1 MMFYFQQLL
10 NQALS
15 GIEGTPILTTVVGIA
30 YAILLIGFLV
40 GLYQA
45 AMRGGDLQALA
56 ASAIKYLVI
65 AVILA
70 NWSTVF
76 RQVNGAFNN
85 VAQSIAN
92 TSGAGDTFTSWM
104 DQLRDQYDTTGNQS
118 LWDLITGT
126 QAGMIAAQLVLV
138 AYILYACAVVVFSF
152 FYTLYGTVLYVLGPL
167 VLALLPIAGIGQLAR
182 TYATNVMIWNAW
194 GLLYAIFGALMTAVH
209 VNDVNAVLA
218 QQGFLGYFH
227 GLSNTALL
235 GLISIFYALALALI
249 PLIAKRIVAGDV
261 GTSAMSLVRAGM
273 FVASNA
279 VGAVSGFATGVGGAA
294 GGGAGAS
301 GGSGMMMAASAS
313 SASPAAASGAMS
325 SSMPPPVPPAAG
337 AAPPTS
343 TNAAMAA
350 VVRMSSSGGYRP
362 RGVAQTVGY
371 HAGRAAKAA
380 LGSGSDEDA

>member
-85 VAQSIAN
+85 VAQTIAN

-126 QAGMIAAQLVLV
+126 QAGMIAAQLVT
-138 AYILYACAVVVFSF
+138 F
-152 FYTLYGTVLYVLGPL
+152 FMIRFMR
-167 VLALLPIAGIGQLAR
+167 LP
-182 TYATNVMIWNAW
+182 
-194 GLLYAIFGALMTAVH
+194 
-209 VNDVNAVLA
+209 
-218 QQGFLGYFH
+218 
-227 GLSNTALL
+227 
-235 GLISIFYALALALI
+235 
-249 PLIAKRIVAGDV
+249 
-261 GTSAMSLVRAGM
+261 
-273 FVASNA
+273 
-279 VGAVSGFATGVGGAA
+279 
-294 GGGAGAS
+294 
-301 GGSGMMMAASAS
+301 
-313 SASPAAASGAMS
+313 
-325 SSMPPPVPPAAG
+325 
-337 AAPPTS
+337 
-343 TNAAMAA
+343 
-350 VVRMSSSGGYRP
+350 
-362 RGVAQTVGY
+362 
-371 HAGRAAKAA
+371 
-380 LGSGSDEDA
+380 

>member
-92 TSGAGDTFTSWM
+92 TSGAGDTFSRWM

-152 FYTLYGTVLYVLGPL
+152 FYTLYGTVLFVLGPL

-249 PLIAKRIVAGDV
+249 PLIAKRIIAGDV

-279 VGAVSGFATGVGGAA
+279 VGAVSGFAAGVGGAA
-294 GGGAGAS
+294 GGGAGAA
-301 GGSGMMMAASAS
+301 GGSGMLMAASAS
-313 SASPAAASGAMS
+313 SAAPAAASGAMS
-325 SSMPPPVPPAAG
+325 SSMPPPMPPAAG
-337 AAPPTS
+337 AAAS
-343 TNAAMAA
+343 TTGNTAMAA
-350 VVRMSSSGGYRP
+350 AVRMSSSGGYRP

>member
-1 MMFYFQQLL
+1 MFYFQQLL
-10 NQALS
+10 GQALS
-15 GIEGTPILTTVVGIA
+15 GIEGTSILTTVIGIA

-45 AMRGGDLQALA
+45 ALRGGDLQALA
-56 ASAIKYLVI
+56 VSAIKYLVI
-65 AVILA
+65 AIILA

-76 RQVNGAFNN
+76 RQVNGAFNG

-92 TSGAGDTFTSWM
+92 SSGAGDTFTIWM
-104 DQLRDQYDTTGNQS
+104 DQLQQQYDATGNQS
-118 LWDLITGT
+118 LWDFITGT

-138 AYILYACAVVVFSF
+138 AYVLYACAVVVFSF
-152 FYTLYGTVLYVLGPL
+152 FYTLYGAVLYVLGPL
-167 VLALLPIAGIGQLAR
+167 VLALLPMAGIGQLAR

-227 GLSNTALL
+227 GLSNTTLL

-249 PLIAKRIVAGDV
+249 PLIAKRIIAGDV

-273 FVASNA
+273 FVVSNA
-279 VGAVSGFATGVGGAA
+279 VGAVSGFAAGVGGAA

-301 GGSGMMMAASAS
+301 GGSGMVMAASTS

-325 SSMPPPVPPAAG
+325 SSMPPPVPPAGG
-337 AAPPTS
+337 ASPAIT
-343 TNAAMAA
+343 TGTAMAA
-350 VVRMSSSGGYRP
+350 VVRMSSGGGYRP

-371 HAGRAAKAA
+371 HAGRVAKSA
-380 LGSGSDEDA
+380 LRSGNDGDA